1 MRTHATAPPTDV
13 GRWTSIFDMAE
24 RSPVPSGRI
33 SPRIIS
39 EDRRNHAFRS
49 LVSDIA
55 ERLSDSDIQK
65 IIWQQDVPSSLQNKV
80 TALEVLEYL
89 YKHGHYTE
97 HEVRPLAQLLKDI
110 HREDLTSRVDTFWK
124 QFGKPQP
131 H

>member
-1 MRTHATAPPTDV
+1 
-13 GRWTSIFDMAE
+13 MAE
-24 RSPVPSGRI
+24 RSPVPSGRV
-33 SPRIIS
+33 SPRFVS

-55 ERLSDSDIQK
+55 ERLSDSDIQN

-80 TALEVLEYL
+80 SALEVLEYL
-89 YKHGHYTE
+89 YKNGVYTE

-124 QFGKPQP
+124 QFGMP
-131 H
+131 